1 MLLNITLTTT
11 PDAGTAAADSLSGY
25 MWAIYP
31 IMFIAAWAGLG
42 YLWNYKYRPRQTK
55 AGRATQSFNAIL
67 GKVIKLAFF
76 EDRYPLTKIKNPAAQ
91 KHATWRNL
99 NRLMLGVSIAMSAF
113 GSPNAIWAWVFLIV
127 IIAMRSNKV
136 FSARHRVLMRMFE
149 VAAVELKYPR
159 NANLSPWGWVS
170 IQKWDNLTT
179 PGTTHV
185 QFPASYKSEDQR
197 NRDNFE
203 RHFNGTVTDDNTWVY
218 EWKTSQSTV
227 ICSPVE
233 HIPTMAH
240 YPGSAD
246 REWNEIPIGLGA
258 NGEVVWDIKTVP
270 HALITGTTGGGKE
283 VSILTNILT
292 AHGMKK
298 IGDLKVGDILFDP
311 EGNPTKV
318 THLHPI
324 ITPAKAY
331 EMTFSNGEKIV
342 ADPDHLWETETRT
355 ARLSRFNGVKKEDKR
370 SRSYWLDKSTV
381 EALDALVEATG
392 TEETIAISEM
402 ATLIGKSAETGILH
416 QIAKEIGVAEEIRP
430 KVKYHYNA
438 QIVKQKQNVSYIN
451 SAEFMSI
458 YNASKSNP
466 SVKMPISKNQWDKLR
481 ELNNELR
488 DSDTMTIDSI
498 VEYLNATKVTAT
510 WIKANF
516 DSSLALK
523 DAVADLYDKAEKV
536 KMPWPDK
543 IFSIDSEYINSR
555 QFATLI
561 DAEFNKTIK
570 SKFDI
575 IKKQAKDTYIVNE
588 EVELI
593 VPEKVVERFGNP
605 YYVYPK
611 RMFIERLLQ
620 HNQTPLNDQRHKRI
634 FPEIRTTQ
642 DIVDTLRT
650 TGETVYT
657 NHSIRKTAPLNLP
670 EKELPIH
677 PYALGAWLGDGF
689 SSAGVICGLDHQ
701 VFEYMNEIGYIA
713 TEKSLA
719 TKKGKGH
726 DDFRSVYF
734 PKLARE
740 LRKEGLLLSK
750 GRSIRVDG
758 TLKKIPAE
766 YLTASIEQRRELL
779 RGLLDTDGTV
789 KDNGA
794 VQLAT
799 SNPQLR
805 DDAKVLIASLGYL
818 PFVSEKL
825 PTYMSQGEK
834 KTSAN
839 IAYTLTF
846 QADPADRLFHL
857 DRKNKVHAERFNSNN
872 LHSTTDAHYIVDIRE
887 VEPVPMRCIS
897 VDSPTRLFAVGNSL
911 IPTHNSTIQRNLIFH
926 CIQHSDRWS
935 FLGVDVK
942 RVELK
947 PYKQYDSAV
956 VGIATN
962 VEDGVEICRFA
973 RDEMMDRYE
982 KMEDLGVNHFLDLPN
997 PPKALMVM
1005 IDESYMF
1012 LAPSGI
1018 KTDEGKAEDEIKG
1031 EASKILGDIARL
1043 GRASGVHL
1051 VLATQRPDAK
1061 VIYGELKQ
1069 NLAARIAAGRMDS
1082 IASSMTLD
1090 NENATR
1096 LPGGIKG
1103 RGFYQQFGEGE
1114 QFQGYFAPQDWID
1127 KWLAGE
1133 IVVHGKEDAEAAKGK
1148 GKKKR
1153 KSRKEVPDA
1162 TDAPVSIT
1170 SVGDDKPKKKGGLL
1184 GKIQAFNDSH
1194 APKGGDTSDEG
1205 KDTPVP
1211 TPKAMEDNL
1220 FDEESTHDFEAELLN
1235 DMKSEPVDSFDD
1247 EDFEDYD
1254 DNLNSPAPAP
1264 LTQSLFDEEDFD
1276 FMNDDVIAPAP
1287 APKASPAQSR
1297 PNVSKPMPKPVRQ
1310 SAPAAEKPVA
1320 SAPKSAVSRPAP
1332 VVNKP
1337 EPAAKPVAPRPAG
1350 GVPARPKAPTS
1361 LPARPTLPKRPQM
1374 PQ

>member
-1 MLLNITLTTT
+1 MPEAT
-11 PDAGTAAADSLSGY
+11 PADDYSGY

-31 IMFIAAWAGLG
+31 IAFIAAWAGLG

-55 AGRATQSFNAIL
+55 AGRATQSFNAIF

-76 EDRYPLTKIKNPAAQ
+76 EDKYPLTKAKNPAIQ
-91 KHATWRNL
+91 KYATWRNL
-99 NRLMLGVSIAMSAF
+99 NLAFLVLSIAMSIF

-127 IIAMRSNKV
+127 IVAMRSNKV

-170 IQKWDNLTT
+170 IQKWDNLTI

-270 HALITGTTGGGKE
+270 HALITGTTGGGK
-283 VSILTNILT
+283 
-292 AHGMKK
+292 
-298 IGDLKVGDILFDP
+298 
-311 EGNPTKV
+311 
-318 THLHPI
+318 
-324 ITPAKAY
+324 
-331 EMTFSNGEKIV
+331 
-342 ADPDHLWETETRT
+342 
-355 ARLSRFNGVKKEDKR
+355 
-370 SRSYWLDKSTV
+370 
-381 EALDALVEATG
+381 
-392 TEETIAISEM
+392 
-402 ATLIGKSAETGILH
+402 
-416 QIAKEIGVAEEIRP
+416 
-430 KVKYHYNA
+430 
-438 QIVKQKQNVSYIN
+438 
-451 SAEFMSI
+451 
-458 YNASKSNP
+458 
-466 SVKMPISKNQWDKLR
+466 
-481 ELNNELR
+481 
-488 DSDTMTIDSI
+488 
-498 VEYLNATKVTAT
+498 
-510 WIKANF
+510 
-516 DSSLALK
+516 
-523 DAVADLYDKAEKV
+523 
-536 KMPWPDK
+536 
-543 IFSIDSEYINSR
+543 
-555 QFATLI
+555 
-561 DAEFNKTIK
+561 
-570 SKFDI
+570 
-575 IKKQAKDTYIVNE
+575 
-588 EVELI
+588 
-593 VPEKVVERFGNP
+593 
-605 YYVYPK
+605 
-611 RMFIERLLQ
+611 
-620 HNQTPLNDQRHKRI
+620 
-634 FPEIRTTQ
+634 
-642 DIVDTLRT
+642 
-650 TGETVYT
+650 
-657 NHSIRKTAPLNLP
+657 
-670 EKELPIH
+670 
-677 PYALGAWLGDGF
+677 
-689 SSAGVICGLDHQ
+689 
-701 VFEYMNEIGYIA
+701 
-713 TEKSLA
+713 
-719 TKKGKGH
+719 
-726 DDFRSVYF
+726 
-734 PKLARE
+734 
-740 LRKEGLLLSK
+740 
-750 GRSIRVDG
+750 
-758 TLKKIPAE
+758 
-766 YLTASIEQRRELL
+766 
-779 RGLLDTDGTV
+779 
-789 KDNGA
+789 
-794 VQLAT
+794 
-799 SNPQLR
+799 
-805 DDAKVLIASLGYL
+805 
-818 PFVSEKL
+818 
-825 PTYMSQGEK
+825 
-834 KTSAN
+834 
-839 IAYTLTF
+839 
-846 QADPADRLFHL
+846 
-857 DRKNKVHAERFNSNN
+857 
-872 LHSTTDAHYIVDIRE
+872 
-887 VEPVPMRCIS
+887 
-897 VDSPTRLFAVGNSL
+897 
-911 IPTHNSTIQRNLIFH
+911 STIQRNLIFH

-982 KMEDLGVNHFLDLPN
+982 KMEELGVNHFLDLPN

-1133 IVVHGKEDAEAAKGK
+1133 IVVHGKEDAEAASGK

-1153 KSRKEVPDA
+1153 KSRKKDAPDA
-1162 TDAPVSIT
+1162 TNTPVSIT
-1170 SVGDDKPKKKGGLL
+1170 SVADDKPKKKGGLL

-1194 APKGGDTSDEG
+1194 APKNGDTNDSEQQA
-1205 KDTPVP
+1205 PVSS
-1211 TPKAMEDNL
+1211 PKPAAVPAMDDNL

-1235 DMKSEPVDSFDD
+1235 DMKSETSDSFDD
-1247 EDFEDYD
+1247 DDFEDYD
-1254 DNLNSPAPAP
+1254 DNLSAPAP

-1276 FMNDDVIAPAP
+1276 FMNDEVIAPA
-1287 APKASPAQSR
+1287 APKATATQSR
-1297 PNVSKPMPKPVRQ
+1297 PNVSTPMPKPVRQ
-1310 SAPAAEKPVA
+1310 SAPVEDKPVA
-1320 SAPKSAVSRPAP
+1320 STQKPAASRPAP
-1332 VVNKP
+1332 VMNKP
-1337 EPAAKPVAPRPAG
+1337 EPTKPVAPRPAG
-1350 GVPARPKAPTS
+1350 STVPSRPKAPTG
-1361 LPARPTLPKRPQM
+1361 LPTRPTLPKRPQM

>member
-1 MLLNITLTTT
+1 MLLNISLTATT
-11 PDAGTAAADSLSGY
+11 DTGTAESATAATDSLSGY

-42 YLWNYKYRPRQTK
+42 YLWNYKFRPRQTK

-67 GKVIKLAFF
+67 GKTIKLSFF
-76 EDRYPLTKIKNPAAQ
+76 EDRYPLTKIKNPTAQ
-91 KHATWRNL
+91 KYATWRNL
-99 NRLMLGVSIAMSAF
+99 NRVMLAVSIIMSAL

-136 FSARHRVLMRMFE
+136 FSARHRILMRMFE

-170 IQKWDNLTT
+170 VQKWDNLTT

-185 QFPASYKSEDQR
+185 QFPASYKSEDQK

-270 HALITGTTGGGKE
+270 HALITGTTGGGKNFE
-283 VSILTNILT
+283 LNLPVLT
-292 AHGMKK
+292 ADGMKK
-298 IGDLKVGDILFDP
+298 IGDLKVGDTLFDP

-331 EMTFSNGEKIV
+331 EITFSNGEKII

-381 EALDALVEATG
+381 EALDALAATTG
-392 TEETIAISEM
+392 AEETVAISEM
-402 ATLIGKSAETGILH
+402 AALIGKSAETSILH

-438 QIVKQKQNVSYIN
+438 QIVKQKQNVSYVN

-466 SVKMPISKNQWDKLR
+466 SAKMPISQNQWDKLR

-498 VEYLNATKVTAT
+498 VEYLNATKVTAN
-510 WIKANF
+510 WVKANY

-523 DAVADLYDKAEKV
+523 DAVSDLYDKAEKV

-561 DAEFNKTIK
+561 DAEYNKTVK
-570 SKFDI
+570 SKFEK
-575 IKKQAKDTYIVNE
+575 IKGQAKDTYVVNE

-634 FPEIRTTQ
+634 FPEVRTTQ
-642 DIVDTLRT
+642 DILDTLMT
-650 TGETVYT
+650 TDKVPYT
-657 NHSIRKTAPLNLP
+657 NHSIRKTAALNLP
-670 EKELPIH
+670 EKTLPLH
-677 PYALGAWLGDGF
+677 PYVLGAWLGDG
-689 SSAGVICGLDHQ
+689 SSHGGTVCGIDHQ
-701 VFEYMNEIGYIA
+701 VFTHITDLGHSVVSE
-713 TEKSLA
+713 
-719 TKKGKGH
+719 TKQNGKHEDFLDVRFTGVYSTLNKMGLILEKGK
-726 DDFRSVYF
+726 SV
-734 PKLARE
+734 A
-740 LRKEGLLLSK
+740 
-750 GRSIRVDG
+750 VDG
-758 TLKKIPAE
+758 TLKKIPSD
-766 YLTASIEQRRELL
+766 YLTASVEQRRELL

-794 VQLAT
+794 VQFAT

-818 PFVSEKL
+818 PFVSERL
-825 PTYMSQGEK
+825 PTYTYQGEK

-872 LHSTTDAHYIVDIRE
+872 MHSTTDAHYIVDIRE

-1082 IASSMTLD
+1082 IASGMTLD

-1133 IVVHGKEDAEAAKGK
+1133 IVVHGKEDAEAAAGK

-1170 SVGDDKPKKKGGLL
+1170 SVGDDKPKRKGGLL

-1194 APKGGDTSDEG
+1194 APKSGDTNDAAQNESV
-1205 KDTPVP
+1205 DTPKP
-1211 TPKAMEDNL
+1211 TAPVMDDNL
-1220 FDEESTHDFEAELLN
+1220 FDDESTHDFEAELLN
-1235 DMKSEPVDSFDD
+1235 DMKNESSSAFD
-1247 EDFEDYD
+1247 EDDFDDYD
-1254 DNLNSPAPAP
+1254 DNIGGSAPAP

-1276 FMNDDVIAPAP
+1276 FMNDDLITPAP
-1287 APKASPAQSR
+1287 APVSTPAQSR
-1297 PNVSKPMPKPVRQ
+1297 PNVTPPIPKPVRQ
-1310 SAPAAEKPVA
+1310 TTPVEAPAPRP
-1320 SAPKSAVSRPAP
+1320 SVSRQAP
-1332 VVNKP
+1332 TVNKP
-1337 EPAAKPVAPRPAG
+1337 EAVAPRP
-1350 GVPARPKAPTS
+1350 VSSIPARPTAPAGI
-1361 LPARPTLPKRPQM
+1361 PPRPTLPKRPQM